1 VATDE
6 YKSFEIVRDVICA
19 VIPAS
24 IVESE
29 AA

>member
-6 YKSFEIVRDVICA
+6 YKSFEIVRDVIGA
-19 VIPAS
+19 VLPAS